1 MHPDQ
6 QSIKIPSKIL
16 NLSFQTMMDLF
27 VLQQSLIYKCKLF
40 MYICI
45 YLIYMLERL
54 FTSKTRVS
62 ILEEFLLNS
71 GTEYH
76 IRELARI
83 IGTTPIYVQKE
94 LKNLESLGL
103 LDSRRKGNM
112 VLYKLQVKS
121 PIVEDLK
128 RIFLKTES
136 IGYVIVENLDIKKI
150 KFALIFGSFAKGIET
165 PTSDVDVLIIGDV
178 KEDDVLRSIS
188 KTERKIG
195 REINFIL
202 WTEKEFLQKIR
213 ENIPLVREISKTPI
227 IMLVGDENEFKRSIK
242 QRTG

>member
-1 MHPDQ
+1 
-6 QSIKIPSKIL
+6 
-16 NLSFQTMMDLF
+16 
-27 VLQQSLIYKCKLF
+27 
-40 MYICI
+40 
-45 YLIYMLERL
+45 MLERL

-62 ILEEFLLNS
+62 ILEEFLLNP

-83 IGTTPIYVQKE
+83 VEATPIYVQKE

-103 LDSRRKGNM
+103 LGSRRKGNM
-112 VLYKLQVKS
+112 VLYKLQTKS

-136 IGYVIVENLDIKKI
+136 IGYAIVGELDTKKI

-165 PTSDVDVLIIGDV
+165 PTSDVDMLIIGNV
-178 KEDDVLRSIS
+178 KEDDILRSIS
-188 KTERKIG
+188 KTERRIG

-202 WTEKEFLQKIR
+202 WTEKEFLQKVR
-213 ENIPLVREISKTPI
+213 ENIPLIREISKTPI
-227 IMLVGDENEFKRSIK
+227 IMIVGNEDEFKRSIK

>member
-1 MHPDQ
+1 
-6 QSIKIPSKIL
+6 
-16 NLSFQTMMDLF
+16 
-27 VLQQSLIYKCKLF
+27 
-40 MYICI
+40 
-45 YLIYMLERL
+45 MLERL

-62 ILEEFLLNS
+62 ILEEFLLNP

-83 IGTTPIYVQKE
+83 VNTTPIYVQKE

-103 LDSRRKGNM
+103 LGNRKAGNM

-136 IGYVIVENLDIKKI
+136 IGGEILKELDVKKI

-165 PTSDVDVLIIGDV
+165 STSDVDVLIIGDID
-178 KEDDVLRSIS
+178 EDDVLGSIS
-188 KTERKIG
+188 KTERRVG

-202 WTEKEFLQKIR
+202 WKEREFLQKIR
-213 ENIPLVREISKTPI
+213 EKIPLIREISKTTI
-227 IMLVGDENEFKRSIK
+227 IMLIGNEDEFKRSIK
-242 QRTG
+242 QRSS